1 LTKYSDLPPI
11 CKGYLLNYHFWRQR
25 YTKRNS
31 WLKSYLFAM
40 EARSNEERFWPSQVK
55 IGYIPT
61 GIYRENQFQKDELKK
76 FRLMKKNHIRNIA
89 IISHVDHG
97 KTTLLNAMLKQTGVF
112 RVNQAVEDRVMD
124 SLDLEKERGITIMAK
139 NTAIDYNG
147 VKINIVDTPGHADF
161 GGEVER
167 SLNMVDGAILLVDA
181 SEGPLPQ
188 TRFVLKKALALHLP
202 IILIINKI
210 DRADARIE
218 EVIND
223 TYDLFIDLGA
233 GENQIE
239 FPILYTNAKIGVS
252 HKKRG
257 DDSTDLRPLLQTI
270 IEYIPAPR
278 GNDEDIP
285 QFLVTNLD
293 YDPYVGQIALGRLQ
307 SGKLEMNSNYSLCTK
322 EKIVPGIKFTA
333 LYTFYGLTKKAVT
346 SVESGD
352 IIALSG
358 VENVSIGDTISSM
371 TDPRPL
377 PRLQVDEPTVSMMFY
392 VNDSPFAGTEG
403 KYLTSRHLLE
413 RLEKEALR
421 NVAIKIKKLDRTDA
435 FEVCGRGELQMAVLI
450 ETMRREGYELM
461 VSRPQVITKEQKG
474 KTLEPVERLFLD
486 IPEEFVGKI
495 TEKLSVRKGRMESL
509 VNKGSGRVSMEF
521 LIPSRGL
528 IGFRSQ
534 FLTDTKGG
542 GVMNSLLEDY
552 SPWFG
557 PIPQRMT
564 GALVADRSGRVTS
577 YASFAMEDRG
587 EMIVEI
593 GTEVYAG
600 MIVGERN
607 RSSDLNVNI
616 IKEKKLTNMRASTS
630 DTTIILRP
638 PRILSLDQAIEF
650 IAEDELVEIT
660 PKSVRLRKMELDAAR
675 RQQKS
680 RKDD

>member
-1 LTKYSDLPPI
+1 
-11 CKGYLLNYHFWRQR
+11 
-25 YTKRNS
+25 
-31 WLKSYLFAM
+31 
-40 EARSNEERFWPSQVK
+40 
-55 IGYIPT
+55 
-61 GIYRENQFQKDELKK
+61 
-76 FRLMKKNHIRNIA
+76 MKKNHLRNIA

-124 SLDLEKERGITIMAK
+124 SMDLEKERGITITAK
-139 NTAIDYNG
+139 NTAVEYNG

-188 TRFVLKKALALHLP
+188 TRFVLKKALALGLP
-202 IILIINKI
+202 IILVINKI
-210 DRADARIE
+210 DRSDARID
-218 EVIND
+218 EVINE

-233 GENQIE
+233 EENQIE

-252 HKKRG
+252 HKKLG
-257 DDSTDLRPLLQTI
+257 DDSADLQPLLQTI
-270 IEYIPAPR
+270 IEHIPSPR
-278 GNDEDIP
+278 GNDEAIT

-293 YDPYVGQIALGRLQ
+293 YDPYVGQIAIGRLQ
-307 SGKLEMNSNYSLCTK
+307 SGKLEMNTNYSLCT
-322 EKIVPGIKFTA
+322 EDKIIPGVKLTA
-333 LYTFYGLTKKAVT
+333 LYTFYGLAKKPVT
-346 SVESGD
+346 VAESGD

-358 VENVSIGDTISSM
+358 VENVTIGDTISSFIE
-371 TDPRPL
+371 PQAL

-392 VNDSPFAGTEG
+392 VNDSPFGGKEG

-413 RLEKEALR
+413 RLEKEELR

-461 VSRPQVITKEQKG
+461 VSRPQVITRQQNG
-474 KTLEPVERLFLD
+474 KTCEPVERLFLD

-495 TEKLSVRKGRMESL
+495 TEKLSIRKGRMESL

-552 SPWFG
+552 GPWFG
-557 PIPQRMT
+557 PIPQRTT
-564 GALVADRSGRVTS
+564 GVLVADRSGRVTP

-630 DTTIILRP
+630 DATIILRP
-638 PRILSLDQAIEF
+638 PRVLSLDQAIEF
-650 IAEDELVEIT
+650 ISENELVEVT
-660 PKSVRLRKMELDAAR
+660 PKNIRLRKMELDATR
-675 RQQKS
+675 RQMKS
-680 RKDD
+680 RKEE

>member
-1 LTKYSDLPPI
+1 
-11 CKGYLLNYHFWRQR
+11 
-25 YTKRNS
+25 
-31 WLKSYLFAM
+31 M
-40 EARSNEERFWPSQVK
+40 EARLKEERLGPSQVK
-55 IGYIPT
+55 IGYIPA

-660 PKSVRLRKMELDAAR
+660 PKSVRLRKMELDATR